1 MTAQQKGVLYT
12 VLGGIF
18 WGLSGVC
25 GQYLFAVKGL
35 NAKWMVTIRLVTA
48 GFVMLMIAYAKP
60 QAKERYR
67 KLWTDWKN
75 FRQLILFS
83 ILGMATCQLTY
94 YMAIECSNA
103 GTATVLQ
110 YTSPVLLVILMAVKR
125 RKMPSVAELFALVL
139 AVAGTFL
146 LATHGNPGTLALSK
160 EALLWG
166 IGAAISM
173 VLYNLL
179 PVKLMDEF
187 GVIPIMGCGMVIG
200 GIFMIPFTK
209 PWIVPGTWDVETFMG
224 LSVVILVGTILSFF
238 SYFKGMQI
246 VGPARAS
253 LFSSSEPLTATVASA
268 VFMHVAFVPAD
279 IVGLLCILTAVSV
292 LALQKLHS

>member
-1 MTAQQKGVLYT
+1 MTAQKKGILFT
-12 VLGGIF
+12 ILGGIF

-25 GQYLFAVKGL
+25 GQYLFAAKGL

-48 GFVMLMIAYAKP
+48 GFIMLMIAYAKP
-60 QAKERYR
+60 HAKELYR
-67 KLWTDWKN
+67 KLWLDKKN
-75 FRQLILFS
+75 LRQLLIFS
-83 ILGMATCQLTY
+83 IFGMATCQLTY
-94 YMAIECSNA
+94 YMAIEASNA

-110 YTSPVLLVILMAVKR
+110 YTSPILIVVFMAVKN
-125 RKMPSVAELFALVL
+125 RKMPAIIEIIALIL
-139 AVAGTFL
+139 AVMGTFL
-146 LATHGNPGTLALSK
+146 LATHGNMGTLALSK

-179 PVKLMDEF
+179 PAKLMAEF
-187 GVIPIMGCGMVIG
+187 GIVPIMGFGMVIG

-209 PWIVPGTWDVETFMG
+209 PWNMPGIWDIYTFLG

-246 VGPARAS
+246 VGAAKAS
-253 LFSSSEPLTATVASA
+253 LFSSSEPLTATLASA
-268 VFMHVAFVPAD
+268 VFMHVAFMPMD
-279 IVGLLCILTAVSV
+279 IVGLFCILIAVSI
-292 LALQKLHS
+292 LALQKM

>member
-1 MTAQQKGVLYT
+1 MTTQQKGVLYT
-12 VLGGIF
+12 LLGGIF

-48 GFVMLMIAYAKP
+48 GFIMLIIAYAKP
-60 QAKERYR
+60 RAKERYR
-67 KLWTDWKN
+67 TLWTDWKT
-75 FRQLILFS
+75 FGQLILFS
-83 ILGMATCQLTY
+83 IFGMATCQLTY
-94 YMAIECSNA
+94 YMAIQYSNA

-125 RKMPSVAELFALVL
+125 RKTPSVAELFALVL
-139 AVAGTFL
+139 AVVGTFL
-146 LATHGNPGTLALSK
+146 LATHGNPDTLALSQ

-179 PVKLMDEF
+179 PAKLMDEF
-187 GVIPIMGCGMVIG
+187 GVIPIMGWGMVIG

-209 PWIVPGTWDVETFMG
+209 PWHVPGTWDVETFMG

-268 VFMHVAFVPAD
+268 VFMHIAFVPAD